1 MVSAVRSRLPPDVG
15 ALLGAARV
23 GAGDAFFSLKTF
35 LSAILAYYI
44 ALRIGLPRPYWA
56 IVTCYIVAQ
65 PLAGAMLSKALFR
78 MIGTLI
84 GGCVAVFAVPL
95 LVNAPELLTWAL
107 GLWLAL
113 CSYIAM
119 LDRTPKS
126 YIFLLAGYTAAIV
139 GLPAVDHPGTVFDLA
154 SLRIQEIVIGISASS
169 IVNAL
174 LLPRSVSATLADRI
188 GRMVRDAERW
198 SRDALIALDA
208 GTLDQDR
215 RRLALDLY
223 DLHQL
228 AVHLPFDLTRLAARI
243 AVLRVIQ
250 HRLSLLLPLA
260 SGVEDRLG
268 QLRAIDGVTP
278 DLAELVSDVAAWL
291 DGLHHQ
297 PATIM
302 QADRLIDRAAALE
315 PGCDDPWDWTMAL
328 RVTLLDRLQALIHAH
343 RDIGE
348 LRAILTKRGGTVRPA
363 LRRAIGAA
371 RAQPLSRDH
380 GLALRAAFATMGTM
394 CIGTALWIG
403 LSWPEGG
410 SAVVIACILCA
421 LFSNLD
427 EPGPTATRAL
437 FGTLTAIPI
446 SAFYAFTILPAIHDF
461 PTLAIMLAPAL
472 LAIGSIQSRPGA
484 AAYAIGIMLTLPG
497 LMGLNESYDGNFAT
511 FANAAAAQ
519 VTGVMI
525 ALFML
530 NLASSLGTRS
540 SVSRLVRAGWR
551 EVAAMA
557 AGRAPINLELWIG
570 QMLDRV
576 AMLMPR
582 LRALAIDPGPPMMN
596 ILTDTRIGVAIADLH
611 AFQRDAT
618 PQVARQVAALLRRID
633 LHYSRLRGPE
643 PTPAEPALVRAIDR
657 LLLKVATIQAAAQ
670 RRRGVVALTS
680 LRRNLSPAAPPPE
693 ILSR

>member
-1 MVSAVRSRLPPDVG
+1 MVSLVRSRPPLDLG
-15 ALLGAARV
+15 ALLDVARAGV
-23 GAGDAFFSLKTF
+23 GDAFFSLKTF

-44 ALRIGLPRPYWA
+44 ALKIGLPRPYWA
-56 IVTCYIVAQ
+56 IITCYIVAQ

-84 GGCVAVFAVPL
+84 GGCVAVLAVPL
-95 LVNAPELLTWAL
+95 LVNAPELLTWTL

-119 LDRTPKS
+119 LDRTPRS
-126 YIFLLAGYTAAIV
+126 YVFLLAGYTAAIV
-139 GLPAVDHPGTVFDLA
+139 GLAAVDHPDTIFDLA
-154 SLRIQEIVIGISASS
+154 SLRVQEIVIGISASA

-174 LLPRSVSATLADRI
+174 LLPRSVSTTLADRI
-188 GRMVRDAERW
+188 SRMVRDAERW
-198 SRDALIALDA
+198 SRDALVALDS

-215 RRLALDLY
+215 RRLALDLH

-228 AVHLPFDLTRLAARI
+228 AVHLPFDLTRLSARI

-260 SGVEDRLG
+260 SGVEDRLA

-278 DLAELVSDVAAWL
+278 DLAELVSDVAGWL
-291 DGLHHQ
+291 DGLHHA
-297 PATIM
+297 PATIV

-315 PGCDDPWDWTMAL
+315 PGYETSWDWTMAL
-328 RVTLLDRLQALIHAH
+328 RVTLLDRVQALIHAH

-348 LRAILTKRGGTVRPA
+348 LRAILMKRGGALRPA
-363 LRRAIGAA
+363 LRQAIGAA

-380 GLALRAAFATMGTM
+380 GLALRAAFATMGTL

-427 EPGPTATRAL
+427 EPGPTATRVL

-446 SAFYAFTILPAIHDF
+446 SALYAFAVLPSIHDF
-461 PTLAIMLAPAL
+461 ATLAIMLAPVL
-472 LAIGSIQSRPGA
+472 LAIGAIQSRPA
-484 AAYAIGIMLTLPG
+484 TAAYGIGIMLTMPG
-497 LMGLNESYDGNFAT
+497 LMGLDESYDSNFAT
-511 FANAAAAQ
+511 FANAAVAQ
-519 VTGVMI
+519 VTGVII

-530 NLASSLGTRS
+530 NLASSLGTRG

-551 EVAAMA
+551 DVAAMA
-557 AGRAPINLELWIG
+557 GGRAPIHMDLWIG

-576 AMLMPR
+576 AMLTPR
-582 LRALAIDPGPPMMN
+582 LRALAIDPGPPMMS
-596 ILTDTRIGVAIADLH
+596 ILSDTRIGLAIVDL
-611 AFQRDAT
+611 QRFRQDAT
-618 PQVARQVAALLRRID
+618 PRSGRQVAALLRR
-633 LHYSRLRGPE
+633 LESHYRRSGGADPV
-643 PTPAEPALVRAIDR
+643 PADPSLIRAIDR
-657 LLLKVATIQAAAQ
+657 LLGKAVTIDAPAH

-680 LRRNLSPAAPPPE
+680 LRRNLSPAAPPPYSL
-693 ILSR
+693 LS